1 MTLVQRI
8 RVPAGLAFGILLFV
22 FAQPRPDL
30 FWLGMPLAA
39 AGASIRLWASGHL
52 DKWRGLAR
60 SGPYQLTRN
69 PLYLGS
75 FLAGLGLT
83 VAAAELWLL
92 LAYLVLFPGIYWP
105 VVLREER
112 EMLSHYGSDYAAY
125 AATVPRFCPLRFPGP
140 TGAGSG
146 TATRFQW
153 KLFLRNRE
161 YRFLISVVLAGIIFV
176 WKMG

>member
-8 RVPAGLAFGILLFV
+8 RVPAGLAFGTLLFV

-30 FWLGMPLAA
+30 YWLGMPVAA
-39 AGASIRLWASGHL
+39 LGAGIRLWASGHL

-60 SGPYQLTRN
+60 TGPYRLTRN

-75 FLAGLGLT
+75 FLAGLGFTL
-83 VAAAELWLL
+83 AAAELWLL

-105 VVLREER
+105 VMLREER
-112 EMLSHYGSDYAAY
+112 EMLSHYGDDYAEY
-125 AATVPRFCPLRFPGP
+125 AAGVPRFWPVRFPDP
-140 TGAGSG
+140 FAAAE
-146 TATRFQW
+146 TATRFQG

-161 YRFLISVVLAGIIFV
+161 YRFLISVVLAGIIFF

>member
-8 RVPAGLAFGILLFV
+8 RVPVGLAFGLLLFV
-22 FAQPRPDL
+22 FAQPHPHL
-30 FWLGMPLAA
+30 FWFGMPVAA
-39 AGASIRLWASGHL
+39 LGACVRLWASGHL

-60 SGPYQLTRN
+60 AGPYRLTRN

-75 FLAGLGLT
+75 FLAGLGFT
-83 VAAAELWLL
+83 VAAGKLWLL
-92 LAYLVLFPGIYWP
+92 MVYLVLFPGIYWP
-105 VVLREER
+105 VMLREER
-112 EMLSHYGSDYAAY
+112 EMLSHYRDDYAAY
-125 AATVPRFCPLRFPGP
+125 AASVPRFCPVRFPGP
-140 TGAGSG
+140 TAAGSE
-146 TATRFQW
+146 TTTRFQW

>member
-8 RVPAGLAFGILLFV
+8 RVPAGLAFGLVLFV

-30 FWLGMPLAA
+30 FWIGMPVAA
-39 AGASIRLWASGHL
+39 LGACIRLWASGHL

-60 SGPYQLTRN
+60 TGPYRLTRN

-75 FLAGLGLT
+75 FLAGFGFT
-83 VAAAELWLL
+83 VAAAEIWLL
-92 LAYLVLFPGIYWP
+92 LAYLVMFPGIYWP
-105 VVLREER
+105 VMLREER
-112 EMLSHYGSDYAAY
+112 EMLSHYGDDYAAY
-125 AATVPRFCPLRFPGP
+125 AAGVPRFCPFRFPAP
-140 TGAGSG
+140 TASSG
-146 TATRFQW
+146 TASRFQW

-161 YRFLISVVLAGIIFV
+161 YRFLVSVVLAGIIFV